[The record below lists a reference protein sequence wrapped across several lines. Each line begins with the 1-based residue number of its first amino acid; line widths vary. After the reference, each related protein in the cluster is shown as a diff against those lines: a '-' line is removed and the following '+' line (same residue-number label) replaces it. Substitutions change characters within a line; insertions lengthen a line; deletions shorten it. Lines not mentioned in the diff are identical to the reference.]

1 MCHLILVLL
10 HVVQIDVVHDSLERT
25 QQVLEDG
32 LYEALESSVRVPL
45 EVVEVLEVQ
54 QANLAGVGEQKSR
67 HLRNASVGERRI

>member
-32 LYEALESSVRVPL
+32 LDEALESSVGVSL

-54 QANLAGVGEQKSR
+54 QANLAGVREQKSR
-67 HLRNASVGERRI
+67 HLRNA